1 MTSED
6 ISTLMA
12 ASAKDR
18 KTAFEEGRRAGLEEV
33 AKEISELLDIYD
45 DIGAWDACTAMR
57 EIEQFVT
64 TLAQTPT
71 PQEGEE

>member
-1 MTSED
+1 MNGED
-6 ISTLMA
+6 SSALMQ

-18 KTAFEEGRRAGLEEV
+18 KAAFEEGRRAGLEEV

-45 DIGAWDACTAMR
+45 GVGAWDACTAMR

-64 TLAQTPT
+64 TLAQTP
-71 PQEGEE
+71 PAGGEE